1 MSADLPPLDL
11 PERLTD
17 GDIVLDGHTPP
28 DAEAHHAGEDAEM
41 RRRFHGPRPAT
52 LDEIRAAVQRWVDAL
67 ATPTTTR
74 VYALRDGAGT
84 LLGGAEAR
92 RTGADSA
99 DVSYWVYPAFR
110 GRGLT
115 ARALGL
121 LVPALG
127 EAGIATVEAHVDPD
141 NLASRRSAERAGFV
155 EDGLVTE
162 TEWTGEVVT
171 RVRYVRAAEVG
182 AAPHLPTP

>member
-1 MSADLPPLDL
+1 MDG
-11 PERLTD
+11 LT
-17 GDIVLDGHTPP
+17 
-28 DAEAHHAGEDAEM
+28 
-41 RRRFHGPRPAT
+41 
-52 LDEIRAAVQRWVDAL
+52 
-67 ATPTTTR
+67 TPTSTR
-74 VYALRDGAGT
+74 IYALRDGAGT

-115 ARALGL
+115 ARTLGL

-127 EAGIATVEAHVDPD
+127 AVGIRTVEAHVDPD

-155 EDGLVTE
+155 ESGLVTE

-171 RVRYVRAAEVG
+171 RVLYVLR
-182 AAPHLPTP
+182 L